1 MSRIQT
7 INSNAVFIDLM
18 EIEENRFIEY
28 TETLNNKELN
38 QLQTIK
44 HPLKKLEFAAARYL
58 KHKRFGNLH
67 IEYDE
72 TGAPHI
78 KNGPF
83 ISISHSKT
91 HVILG
96 FCELHP
102 IGVDI
107 ELITEKSVA
116 TQRRFIT
123 ETEKLLFNTSSS
135 IEMTL
140 LWSLKETMYKLS
152 DRNELLFQ
160 QHLLVEKRNKLT
172 FEARVLKKSGYQTH
186 TLVAFSFP
194 TFFITCNT
202 SEGKTNETTP

>member
-1 MSRIQT
+1 MSNIQT
-7 INSNAVFIDLM
+7 INSHAVFIDLM
-18 EIEENRFIEY
+18 EIEQNRFSEYISVLNEIELSKL
-28 TETLNNKELN
+28 E
-38 QLQTIK
+38 TIK

-58 KHKRFGNLH
+58 KHKRFGNEL

-83 ISISHSKT
+83 ISLSHSKT

-96 FCELHP
+96 FCKDYR

-107 ELITEKSVA
+107 EIITDKSVL

-123 ETEKLLFNTSSS
+123 EKEKNLFNPDSPDD
-135 IEMTL
+135 MTF

-160 QHLLVEKRNKLT
+160 THLLVENRNELEVK
-172 FEARVLKKSGYQTH
+172 ASVLHQNGFH
-186 TLVAFSFP
+186 TYDLVGFRFP

-202 SEGKTNETTP
+202 GEGKQHETTR